1 MAKEKSCG
9 AIVFKKHKDGI
20 KYLLLHYE
28 AGHWDFPKG
37 NQEKNEKE
45 EQTAAREIR
54 EETGIGD
61 IEFVDGFREIV
72 KYFYKKG
79 DETIYKEVVFFL
91 VQSATEHVKISFE
104 HIGYAWMSYEH
115 AFKKLTFN
123 NAKELLKKANAFI
136 LNPKS
141 LNT

>member
-9 AIVFKKHKDGI
+9 AVVFKSQKDGSV

-45 EQTAAREIR
+45 EQTADREVK
-54 EETGIGD
+54 EETGIED
-61 IEFVDGFREIV
+61 FEFVDGFKETI

-79 DETIYKEVVFFL
+79 EETVYKEVAFFL
-91 VQSATEHVKISFE
+91 AQSATEEVKLSKE
-104 HIGYAWMSYEH
+104 HIGYAWVSYEH
-115 AFKKLTFN
+115 AYKKLTFN
-123 NAKELLKKANAFI
+123 NSKELLGKANQF
-136 LNPKS
+136 LYKKGN
-141 LNT
+141 